1 MLLYLSLS
9 FSYKTIMDFQNKKI
23 VITGATSGIGL
34 EIIRQLQPFHP
45 EIIAVGR
52 AIEKIPALPGVYP
65 FAADISTQEGV
76 DSVFDFALEKLGN
89 IDVFIANAGFGY
101 YEKIESPCWE
111 HAEQIF
117 STNVF
122 SPIYGLEK
130 MVEICKDRKF
140 TYAITASGLGRV
152 YMPGYVLYCSTKH
165 ALHGFASSKQYELP
179 ANAHLCTIYPVAMET
194 EFFNRAGGEKMP
206 RPFPVQKVTPAVRN
220 ILKDLR
226 KEKQRSYPY
235 RLLPFIIWLSSVFPF
250 LLKINNGIEKKKFN
264 RFMAGETH

>member
-1 MLLYLSLS
+1 
-9 FSYKTIMDFQNKKI
+9 MDFHNKKI

-65 FAADISTQEGV
+65 FAADISTQKGV

-89 IDVFIANAGFGY
+89 IDIFIANAGFGY
-101 YEKIESPCWE
+101 YEKIESPDWE

-117 STNVF
+117 STNVL

-130 MVEICKDRKF
+130 MLEICKERKF
-140 TYAITASGLGRV
+140 TYAVTASGLGRT
-152 YMPGYVLYCSTKH
+152 YMPGYALYCGTKY
-165 ALHGFASSKQYELP
+165 ALHGFVSSMQYELP

-194 EFFNRAGGEKMP
+194 EFFNRAGGKKMP
-206 RPFPVQKVTPAVRN
+206 RPFPIQKVTPAVKN
-220 ILKDLR
+220 ILKDLQ
-226 KEKQRSYPY
+226 KEKRSSYPY
-235 RLLPFIIWLSSVFPF
+235 RPLPFIIWLSSVFPF
-250 LLKINNGIEKKKFN
+250 LLKMNNRIETKKFN
-264 RFMAGETH
+264 EFVENNG